1 MRFGLS
7 NTASTFMR
15 LMTNVLQPFL
25 GKFVVVYFDDM
36 LVYSKIREQHLEHL
50 RKLFC
55 LLREAM
61 LFANLKKCVFLQS
74 QVLFLGFIVSTQ
86 GISADLDK
94 AKAIRE
100 WPEPKTIIEARSFHG
115 RHPFMGDSLDTLI
128 LLWLPLQIS

>member
-100 WPEPKTIIEARSFHG
+100 WPRT
-115 RHPFMGDSLDTLI
+115 
-128 LLWLPLQIS
+128 